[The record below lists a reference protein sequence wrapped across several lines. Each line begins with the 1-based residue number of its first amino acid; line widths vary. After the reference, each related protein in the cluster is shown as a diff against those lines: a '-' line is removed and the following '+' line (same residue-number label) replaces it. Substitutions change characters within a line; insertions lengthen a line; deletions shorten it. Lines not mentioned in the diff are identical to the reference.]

1 MGYKSFQEDCNAK
14 EMEKIVH
21 LEISFS
27 PKKKKKNWKNVKNI
41 TSFIVQSLQ
50 TNVIMNMIG
59 DIQSPHN
66 WILELFLCE
75 LWLVTH

>member
-27 PKKKKKNWKNVKNI
+27 PKKKKKLKK
-41 TSFIVQSLQ
+41 
-50 TNVIMNMIG
+50 
-59 DIQSPHN
+59 
-66 WILELFLCE
+66 C
-75 LWLVTH
+75 

>member
-27 PKKKKKNWKNVKNI
+27 PKKKKFEKMLKI
-41 TSFIVQSLQ
+41 LQ
-50 TNVIMNMIG
+50 VLLYKAYKLM
-59 DIQSPHN
+59 
-66 WILELFLCE
+66 
-75 LWLVTH
+75 